1 MSTKIIPTKTI
12 NAAFIAALLAGTMSC
27 AAAQSRPS
35 KTSAPASP
43 PPAADAGTSVP
54 NALQGFQQN
63 RNQPVKIEA
72 SRLEVRDKDKVATFT
87 GNVKVVQGDT
97 TMHCK
102 VLVVFYEKKDE
113 GQGAPAAQAQA
124 NAKPGAPMP
133 AATPG
138 PGGSSQINRLEAK
151 GNVVVTQKDQTATGD
166 TGLFDMKSNTVTM
179 TGNVLVSQGQ
189 NVLRGERLVVDL
201 TTGVSRVDAG
211 ASNGPVRML
220 IQQGAQPN
228 AQQQGTPS
236 SNTQQQGAAQPS
248 GSTGSPAKFAPRGI
262 Y

>member
-1 MSTKIIPTKTI
+1 MSAKTI
-12 NAAFIAALLAGTMSC
+12 NAAFIAAFLAGAISC
-27 AAAQSRPS
+27 AAAQSRPNTTS
-35 KTSAPASP
+35 KAST
-43 PPAADAGTSVP
+43 PAAAESGTSVP

-63 RNQPVKIEA
+63 RGQPVKIEA
-72 SRLEVRDKDKVATFT
+72 SRLEVRDKDKVATFS

-113 GQGAPAAQAQA
+113 AQGAPAGAQ
-124 NAKPGAPMP
+124 PGAPMP
-133 AATPG
+133 AAAPG
-138 PGGSSQINRLEAK
+138 PAGSSQISRLEAK

-179 TGNVLVSQGQ
+179 TGNVLVSQGP

-211 ASNGPVRML
+211 SSNGPVRML
-220 IQQGAQPN
+220 IQQGAPQPN
-228 AQQQGTPS
+228 AQQGAPS
-236 SNTQQQGAAQPS
+236 SNAQQGAAQPN
-248 GSTGSPAKFAPRGI
+248 GSTGSPNFAPQRS